1 MHSERPGRLCLL
13 LQHTPRCVTTH
24 PRPPQLEELAAQVA
38 RACAVP
44 KDGRDRLRLVAK
56 GQPVTEAVLRQLHD
70 GGAAAL
76 AVRPA
81 G

>member
-1 MHSERPGRLCLL
+1 M
-13 LQHTPRCVTTH
+13 
-24 PRPPQLEELAAQVA
+24 EELAAQVA

-76 AVRPA
+76 AVRLA